1 MVDTIA
7 LTKDEH
13 GVYRIGDTRVT
24 LDVIVRAFDRG
35 ATAEEIAQDW
45 PSLQLSDVYQVIGYY
60 LKHGAELAPYLL
72 TRSHGE
78 RDLLAANVSAWSPL
92 GLRERLLARRKTP

>member
-24 LDVIVRAFDRG
+24 LDGVVHAFDRG
-35 ATAEEIAQDW
+35 ATAEEIVQDW
-45 PSLQLSDVYQVIGYY
+45 PSLDLSDVYQVSGYC
-60 LKHGAELAPYLL
+60 LKRGEELAPYLKE
-72 TRSHGE
+72 RSHAE
-78 RDLLAANVSAWSPL
+78 RDLLAANEPEWSPL
-92 GLRERLLARRKTP
+92 GLRERLLARRKTS